1 MKVPQMQRLLNVYDN
16 AAMALSRQ
24 DWLLGTL
31 ARLVFAAVLAVYF
44 LNSGVTKL
52 GDGVIGVLNPS
63 AGAYIQIFPK
73 AFADAGYDSSALGLY
88 HHAVVIAGIAA
99 EFLLP
104 VLILLGLFTR
114 LAALGMIGFV
124 VLQSATD
131 IFGHGQYDALGRWFD
146 HIPDAA
152 ILDQRALW
160 LLLLVTLFVKGAGPL
175 SLDKLLLM
183 LRR

>member
-1 MKVPQMQRLLNVYDN
+1 MQQLLDRYDRI
-16 AAMALSRQ
+16 AATLSRQ
-24 DWLLGTL
+24 DWLLATL

-52 GDGVIGVLNPS
+52 GDGPLGVLNPS
-63 AGAYIQIFPK
+63 AGAYIQIFPR
-73 AFADAGYDSSALGLY
+73 AFANAGYDSTALGLF
-88 HHAVVIAGIAA
+88 HHAIVIAGTSA

-104 VLILLGLFTR
+104 VLILMGLFTR

-124 VLQSATD
+124 LLQSATD
-131 IFGHGQYDALGRWFD
+131 IIGHGQYDALGRWFD

-152 ILDQRALW
+152 IMDQRALW
-160 LLLLVTLFVKGAGPL
+160 LLLLITLLVKGAGPL